1 MQCEKYEEE
10 YDELESQED
19 TASYVSDA
27 SSTVTRRSCN
37 CDGYPERIV
46 RYDNALYI
54 IRDCYTTD
62 YFHEYFLWKLNPD
75 KYIYE
80 FMLDN
85 ECFTCD
91 DKKQGD
97 TAYQKALYKKIQ
109 TEMERIP
116 PSADIQAIFLDCLR
130 QRYIAGTTNT
140 ITAKEIEAREAI
152 HVSAF
157 KKEVLSLFDTISKEI
172 YKAAKKGHT
181 GLKADLRLS
190 ENTMTNWGKLPIFYT
205 NPNADGKR
213 RTTYKD
219 YLLYIALKAYPMHAA
234 AAAQVTT
241 EEDVMGEEAVGR
253 EWIVMQLCKELQ
265 GVYKGIRFSWETGD
279 KEAFPT
285 LLIQFPFSIQGVLS

>member
-1 MQCEKYEEE
+1 MYEEE
-10 YDELESQED
+10 TDLESHED
-19 TASYVSDA
+19 TASYVSDT
-27 SSTVTRRSCN
+27 STTITRRSCT

-54 IRDCYTTD
+54 IRECYTTD

-75 KYIYE
+75 KYVYE
-80 FMLDN
+80 FTMDN
-85 ECFTCD
+85 TYLTCD

-116 PSADIQAIFLDCLR
+116 SSADIQAIFLDCLR

-140 ITAKEIEAREAI
+140 ITANEIEEREAI

-157 KKEVLSLFDTISKEI
+157 KKEVLSLFNTISKEI

-181 GLKADLRLS
+181 GLKVDLRLS

-219 YLLYIALKAYPMHAA
+219 YLLYIALKAYPMHATA
-234 AAAQVTT
+234 DPAAQATTTT
-241 EEDVMGEEAVGR
+241 ESDMMGEDAVGR
-253 EWIVMQLCKELQ
+253 EWIAMQLCKELQ
-265 GVYKGIRFSWETGD
+265 GVYKCMRFSWETGD

-285 LLIQFPFSIQGVLS
+285 LLIQFPFSTQDVLS